1 MIIEGLDNNVTEG
14 SLKAQLLKGEQEE
27 IYWMKLPDKVCITIP
42 IRQSELKRFS
52 PVDTHGGPCS
62 TIMNDNHRVINMA
75 DANRCRIKLYSSIGT
90 LTCMVTAQDFHSPQT

>member
-14 SLKAQLLKGEQEE
+14 SLKVQLLKGEQEE
-27 IYWMKLPDKVCITIP
+27 IYWMKLPDKVCTPIP

-62 TIMNDNHRVINMA
+62 TIMNDNHGGITMV
-75 DANRCRIKLYSSIGT
+75 DANRYRIKLYSSIGT
-90 LTCMVTAQDFHSPQT
+90 HVRMVLAHDFHSPQA